1 MGIIVVYSLSGSN
14 SLVNQTMTI
23 SVRAGVAS
31 FQIPSSQI
39 PNMERPTLQLAE
51 LLIWPQIV
59 LIQRLCLNLSWLKPL
74 PSSNLIV
81 SIKEVCAGQPVVVE
95 LSGLG
100 ALTAI
105 TISILYLVQ
114 IILGFKWFL

>member
-1 MGIIVVYSLSGSN
+1 VGSCII
-14 SLVNQTMTI
+14 
-23 SVRAGVAS
+23 
-31 FQIPSSQI
+31 QIPSLKFLTQ
-39 PNMERPTLQLAE
+39 ERPTLQLAE

-59 LIQRLCLNLSWLKPL
+59 PIQRLCLNLSWLKAL
-74 PSSNLIV
+74 PDSSNLIV

-105 TISILYLVQ
+105 TINYSLSGANNIGVQ
-114 IILGFKWFL
+114 MVPLMVNAGRTSYHHS